1 MTLTPKELQRL
12 IDEPIYSWDV
22 CGLLS
27 GIVDFLEFSENNLQ
41 SQRQRE
47 VRRARR
53 EAAALDFGP
62 GDNKSLQEARRY
74 IIESAE
80 LRFDIGLSQRVRY
93 AGLIAYI
100 SAIEWCMKLFRFRLT
115 KPHTKPPRGKNEAV
129 HTLQHLDG
137 LVGNRWAVEAATL
150 EHTVFIRNCIV
161 HATGLVRGWKFEKEI
176 RRSVAALHGFSVS
189 NMKSVE
195 DEIQIS
201 AGAVDELAK
210 RALVWVPAL
219 DKECSESGVFRK

>member
-41 SQRQRE
+41 WQRQRE

-53 EAAALDFGP
+53 EAEAMDFGP
-62 GDNKSLQEARRY
+62 GDDGSLQEARRHTV
-74 IIESAE
+74 ESAE

-93 AGLIAYI
+93 AGLTAYI
-100 SAIEWCMKLFRFRLT
+100 SAIEWCMKLFRLRLAKSHPKT
-115 KPHTKPPRGKNEAV
+115 PRGKNEAV

-137 LVGNRWAVEAATL
+137 LAGNRWAVEAAAL
-150 EHTVFIRNCIV
+150 EHAVFVRNCIV
-161 HATGLVRGWKFEKEI
+161 HAAGLVRGWKYEKEV
-176 RRSVAALHGFSVS
+176 RASVATLQGFSVS
-189 NMKSVE
+189 NMSFVG

-219 DKECSESGVFRK
+219 DKKCSESGVFWK